1 MRPANHHPLL
11 PAICASMLCMLLVS
25 CNRQEAHYHIGLS
38 QCVGGAWREKV
49 NMEMLSAQH
58 LYNNVVDVDIKNAD
72 NISER
77 QIAQIDSFVSAG
89 VDILVVAP
97 NDYKSV
103 APAIARARRRG
114 IPVVLFDRKAD
125 TNNYTAYIGGD
136 NVAAGR
142 AMANYA
148 LSLVGESLQGRRG
161 TILELTGGMK
171 SSPALDRHRG
181 FMQVMEGNR
190 RADYRFMDTDWSSE
204 MTYRVMQSY
213 LKTHPAP
220 DVVFCHSDLTALSAR
235 QAAKDLGEAGKIR
248 FLGIDGLPG
257 KDEGIENVAKGL
269 LAGTYIYPTN
279 GEQIV
284 KLCLDILQGKPYRR
298 DNLMQSVIVT
308 PDNASL
314 LLQTGREMEQRNH
327 DLLTLQDKIE
337 SLFGQYHTQRM
348 LVIISAVAIFLLI
361 VALAL
366 IFRTVIIMRHINRKE
381 KRLNREQTL
390 FYTNARHQLRTP
402 LTLIAGP
409 LSELSGSKDLKER
422 DKTLVNIL
430 QRNVDQLSRIVYDVL
445 NFRNDTPPAV
455 DDSNAAK
462 VAMEKAPNKTSV
474 KGPEQVPDIPVPDD
488 GSLPT
493 VLVVDDNDDMRR
505 YIRTLLADK
514 YFVTEA
520 ADGESGLQVAHDTIP
535 DIIVSD
541 VMMPVMDG
549 LEFCRRI
556 KDDTMTSHIPVI
568 LLTARSTE
576 EQQLEG
582 LGSGADDYMTK
593 PFSAQLL
600 LARID
605 NLLKS
610 RRKLRLIFHGKA
622 GGEAMLKEENE
633 KLSPL
638 DKKFFDRLKETI
650 SLHLSESDIKVEDI
664 GAEIGLSRV
673 QLYRKLKAITGL
685 SPNELLRQMR
695 LQKAHELLMHSD
707 LPVSTIAYDTGFSSP
722 GYFSKCFR
730 DEYGISPSDIRKEQD
745 RRINT

>member
-1 MRPANHHPLL
+1 MMRTNPLYCL
-11 PAICASMLCMLLVS
+11 LALLVLAG
-25 CNRQEAHYHIGLS
+25 CGGDAPRYKIALS
-38 QCVGGAWREKV
+38 QCVGGSWREKV
-49 NMEMLSAQH
+49 NQEVRSAQH
-58 LYNNVVDVDIKNAD
+58 LYNNVVEVEILNAEND
-72 NISER
+72 SHR
-77 QIAQIDSFVSAG
+77 QSRQIDSLAQSDVNL
-89 VDILVVAP
+89 IVVAP
-97 NDYKSV
+97 NEYTPLS
-103 APAIARARRRG
+103 PAVSRAFKRG
-114 IPVVLFDRKAD
+114 IPVVLFDRKINSND
-125 TNNYTAYIGGD
+125 YTAYIGGD
-136 NVAAGR
+136 NVEIGAS
-142 AMANYA
+142 MAHYA
-148 LSLVGESLQGRRG
+148 LSLVSDVSDHAPCVFE
-161 TILELTGGMK
+161 ITGGK
-171 SSPALDRHRG
+171 HSSPALDRHKG
-181 FMQVMEGNR
+181 FASVMK
-190 RADYRFMDTDWSSE
+190 ASKVTYRYVDTDWSDDQVYKA
-204 MTYRVMQSY
+204 MTEY
-213 LKTHPAP
+213 LKTHGVP
-220 DVVFCHSDLTALSAR
+220 DVVFCHSDIAALTAR
-235 QAAKDLGEAGKIR
+235 RAAADAHVAERIK

-257 KDEGIENVAKGL
+257 PGEGIEAVSKGL
-269 LAGTYIYPTN
+269 LAGTYIYPTH
-279 GEQIV
+279 GEEIV
-284 KLCLDILQGKPYRR
+284 KLALDILQGKPYKRE
-298 DNLMQSVIVT
+298 NSIHGIIVT
-308 PDNASL
+308 PDNASIML
-314 LLQTGREMEQRNH
+314 RTSLEMQQQSN
-327 DLLTLQDKIE
+327 DLMTLQDKLE
-337 SLFGQYHTQRM
+337 ALFGVYHTQRM
-348 LVIISAVAIFLLI
+348 LLIAGIIAIILLLITVVAIYRI
-361 VALAL
+361 V
-366 IFRTVIIMRHINRKE
+366 VIVRRVNRKE
-381 KRLNREQTL
+381 KMINREQTR

-402 LTLIAGP
+402 LTLIEGP

-462 VAMEKAPNKTSV
+462 VAMEKAPDKTSE
-474 KGPEQVPDIPVPDD
+474 KGPEQVPDIPAPDD
-488 GSLPT
+488 SSLPT

-582 LGSGADDYMTK
+582 LGSGADDYMIK

-600 LARID
+600 LARIS

-745 RRINT
+745 KED